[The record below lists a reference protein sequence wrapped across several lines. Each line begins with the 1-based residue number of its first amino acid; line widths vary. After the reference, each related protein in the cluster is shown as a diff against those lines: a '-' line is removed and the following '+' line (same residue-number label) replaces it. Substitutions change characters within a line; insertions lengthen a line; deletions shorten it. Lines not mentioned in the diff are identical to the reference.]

1 MASAQ
6 VVLRGRFKP
15 GSFVRLVRVAHE
27 GVLRSEGGEEVAT
40 ATVDEDGEVKFGRGV
55 DEGARYLVSGLID
68 GFPVEVRARGRA
80 KDDPDITL
88 EQPPV
93 KADRVRLSDGSWA
106 DEPPERE
113 RTPSAFIAPGPAQH
127 QVPKGTVQRSDTA
140 RGSAH
145 PNDPREVLPYP
156 DQRSVKRGTVQMSDT
171 ESGLATPVVDTPER
185 QDQVPAGVWQRSRR
199 CGSGSRVRR
208 RRSRGRLGARLRIR
222 RRRGGGSGRSGRRR
236 VRCRRRA
243 RRTRRRRASSMMRL
257 GSRSRRTSRVRLGR
271 RRMRR
276 GCRMSVRRR
285 TGRATS
291 ARARRTAR
299 ALRAGRGRKRSVAG
313 RAGRRTT
320 RGSVRLGLGLA
331 GRIGRSAPSRLMGG
345 CCGPCFAV

>member
-156 DQRSVKRGTVQMSDT
+156 DQRSVKRGTVQMSDM

-185 QDQVPAGVWQRSRR
+185 QDQVPAGVWQRSATPLGVATVIPDLDAVEEMRERESSSAKAIKGSPGRAAADPPSARR
-199 CGSGSRVRR
+199 GKRSKRATPSEVPPEGTPDASPSGELDDAFGQPVAEDVARAAGAPSDEARVPDE
-208 RRSRGRLGARLRIR
+208 RSEEDRTRDVGKSKAHGTSVEGGKGTEAIR
-222 RRRGGGSGRSGRRR
+222 RRPRRQKDDK
-236 VRCRRRA
+236 
-243 RRTRRRRASSMMRL
+243 
-257 GSRSRRTSRVRLGR
+257 G
-271 RRMRR
+271 
-276 GCRMSVRRR
+276 
-285 TGRATS
+285 
-291 ARARRTAR
+291 
-299 ALRAGRGRKRSVAG
+299 
-313 RAGRRTT
+313 
-320 RGSVRLGLGLA
+320 
-331 GRIGRSAPSRLMGG
+331 
-345 CCGPCFAV
+345 